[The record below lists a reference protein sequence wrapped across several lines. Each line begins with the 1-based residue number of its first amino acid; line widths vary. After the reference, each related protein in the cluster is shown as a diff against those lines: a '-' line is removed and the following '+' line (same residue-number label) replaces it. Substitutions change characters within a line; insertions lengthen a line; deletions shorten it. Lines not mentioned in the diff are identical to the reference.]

1 MTTRTKRPAPRPP
14 EGTPPPAELA
24 RQARAVL
31 AGAAR
36 LARWADGAA
45 LRAGPDGALPK
56 AAAERAAEALG
67 LTPQQVRADWDRAR
81 LAGLVELHDGLAR
94 PGWRLRA
101 WDRDDT
107 AVLRGWVALFD
118 AWSLARPAP
127 PGAGPALVAEVV
139 EARRSCCPCCICR
152 PARSRCR
159 SCSTCWT
166 SASPSCG
173 RNAARSP
180 TARTRPRA
188 ARTMPRWRPTTPR
201 GRRSAEL
208 LDWALDALLTVGALV
223 PPDGAHDGGYAAAHD
238 ASEAQLTPLGNW
250 AVWVKLEQICVAA
263 QGPAGHIEQSAEA
276 MLRGCAR
283 LSPGPARAEYRA
295 WLAARSVGAA
305 VEELLTVA
313 RGEDALLRGL
323 AFEALRAVGAP
334 AEPAVRAAVDEPG
347 LRPYALLWLAEHE
360 GGDPE
365 TAPDVLTREEA
376 TWLWVDTAA
385 AVADHGETQLLVRHL
400 ETAVQGSVPRLLD
413 GGTRHRPPPHR
424 PGAGGTGRGPP
435 RPGARQ
441 GGTPRGVPGPHRWGL
456 IPRFRLSRRGGCSP
470 FVARFAVRPA
480 LRLRRAGSAARGC
493 GCGDGPPGPVCGT
506 ASLYVPHTGPSGP
519 SPPVSGVSERG
530 WGRAG
535 VSTAGFRVRCEV
547 HRTTYEHPHRPFPTP
562 QREGTG
568 RSGWVCRTQSEAVR
582 TPTRGGPSPH
592 PDSPAQRTG
601 PPQAQRRESQRRG
614 AEAKR
619 SGPARR
625 RRNAGRTAKR
635 ASNGEKPP
643 RRER

>member
-1 MTTRTKRPAPRPP
+1 MTSRTPRDSRLRLVPRQPVAAARRAVTTRTKRPAPRPP

-127 PGAGPALVAEVV
+127 PGAGPAIVAEVV
-139 EARRSCCPCCICR
+139 EALPQLLSLLHLSAGPVRLPVLLDMLDQRVAELRTERCEVPYGQD
-152 PARSRCR
+152 PAPG
-159 SCSTCWT
+159 STDDAAVAADDAAG
-166 SASPSCG
+166 ASL
-173 RNAARSP
+173 
-180 TARTRPRA
+180 
-188 ARTMPRWRPTTPR
+188 
-201 GRRSAEL
+201 AEL
-208 LDWALDALLTVGALV
+208 LGWALDALLTVGALV

-250 AVWVKLEQICVAA
+250 SVWVKLEQICVAA

-283 LSPGPARAEYRA
+283 LTPGPARAEYRA

-334 AEPAVRAAVDEPG
+334 AEPAVRAAADEPG
-347 LRPYALLWLAEHE
+347 LRPYALLWLVEHE

-365 TAPDVLTREEA
+365 TAPDVLTREES

-400 ETAVQGSVPRLLD
+400 DSAVQGSVPRLLAEVRAI
-413 GGTRHRPPPHR
+413 GH
-424 PGAGGTGRGPP
+424 P
-435 RPGARQ
+435 RTVQ
-441 GGTPRGVPGPHRWGL
+441 VL
-456 IPRFRLSRRGGCSP
+456 
-470 FVARFAVRPA
+470 VALAAAHPDPALAKAVR
-480 LRLRRAGSAARGC
+480 RAAFQ
-493 GCGDGPPGPVCGT
+493 V
-506 ASLYVPHTGPSGP
+506 HTG
-519 SPPVSGVSERG
+519 GV
-530 WGRAG
+530 
-535 VSTAGFRVRCEV
+535 
-547 HRTTYEHPHRPFPTP
+547 
-562 QREGTG
+562 
-568 RSGWVCRTQSEAVR
+568 
-582 TPTRGGPSPH
+582 
-592 PDSPAQRTG
+592 
-601 PPQAQRRESQRRG
+601 
-614 AEAKR
+614 
-619 SGPARR
+619 
-625 RRNAGRTAKR
+625 
-635 ASNGEKPP
+635 
-643 RRER
+643 